1 MKLLLVAGARPNFM
15 KVASIIEAIKEHN
28 KSNNPKIQHY
38 LVHTGQHY
46 DAQMSDTF
54 FRDLGLPKPDVD
66 LGVGSA
72 PHAEQTAEVMKRF
85 APVLAN
91 EQPDVV
97 MVVGDVNSTIACSLV
112 TSKMT
117 YSRPT
122 CFHGSTRPMVAHVE
136 SGLRSFDR
144 SMPEEINRILTDALS
159 DFLFITEES
168 ARENLMRENVPTE
181 KIFFVGNTMVDTLLR
196 HKDQAD
202 SSEILTALG
211 LKKDLKKE
219 LGMSDVRCE
228 VPQSLTGSSKEN
240 AYREYIVLTLHRPSN
255 VDNRENFLGLLE
267 AVKDLA
273 QTIPVLFPIHPRT
286 LGKIREF
293 NFQHVFEVFNETMPI
308 QVFQSGIHCLDS
320 LGYLDFLCL
329 LSHARLVLT
338 DSGGIQEEST
348 VLGIPC
354 VTLRENTER
363 PVTVDCGTNVI
374 AGINRDNIVREALK
388 QLGEE
393 TRIGSPPFW
402 DGNAGRRIIEVLV
415 QQATQAIIAPLRA
428 RGEKE
433 DFSQG

>member
-28 KSNNPKIQHY
+28 QSNHPKIQHY

-46 DAQMSDTF
+46 DAQMSDAF
-54 FRDLGLPKPDVD
+54 FKDLGLPKPDVD
-66 LGVGSA
+66 LGVGSGS
-72 PHAEQTAEVMKRF
+72 HAEQTADIMKRF
-85 APVLAN
+85 APVLAD
-91 EQPDVV
+91 EQPDLV

-112 TSKMT
+112 ASKMT
-117 YSRPT
+117 YPRPT
-122 CFHGSTRPMVAHVE
+122 AFSKRTRPLIAHVE

-144 SMPEEINRILTDALS
+144 SMPEEVNRILTDALS

-168 ARENLMRENVPTE
+168 AQENLSRENVPAE
-181 KIFFVGNTMVDTLLR
+181 KIFFVGNTMVDTLLT
-196 HKDQAD
+196 HKDKAE

-211 LKKDLKKE
+211 LKNEKE
-219 LGMSDVRCE
+219 
-228 VPQSLTGSSKEN
+228 SSEIPDASTTSSRKH
-240 AYREYIVLTLHRPSN
+240 AHRDYIVLTLHRPSN
-255 VDNRENFLGLLE
+255 VDHRESFQGLLE
-267 AVKDLA
+267 AVKELA

-293 NFQHVFEVFNETMPI
+293 NFQHFFEVFNEAMPI
-308 QVFQSGIHCLDS
+308 HVSQSGVHCLDS

-363 PVTVDCGTNVI
+363 PVTVHRGTNII
-374 AGINRDNIVREALK
+374 AGTHRDTIVREAQK
-388 QLGEE
+388 QLAKE
-393 TRIGSPPFW
+393 RRVGSPPFW
-402 DGNAGRRIIEVLV
+402 DGKAGKRIIEALV
-415 QQATQAIIAPLRA
+415 
-428 RGEKE
+428 EHFK
-433 DFSQG
+433 

>member
-28 KSNNPKIQHY
+28 QSKNPKIHHY

-54 FRDLGLPKPDVD
+54 FKDLGLPKPDID
-66 LGVGSA
+66 LGVGSGS
-72 PHAEQTAEVMKRF
+72 HAEQTAEVMKRF

-91 EQPDVV
+91 EQPDIV

-112 TSKMT
+112 TSKII
-117 YSRPT
+117 YPRPT
-122 CFHGSTRPMVAHVE
+122 DFSGRTRPLVAHVE

-159 DFLFITEES
+159 DYLFITEES
-168 ARENLMRENVPTE
+168 ARENLRRENVPAE

-196 HKDQAD
+196 HKDQAEA
-202 SSEILTALG
+202 SGVLRHLG
-211 LKKDLKKE
+211 LEKD
-219 LGMSDVRCE
+219 DVIRNDPGRE
-228 VPQSLTGSSKEN
+228 GSQSRPGSSSPN
-240 AYREYIVLTLHRPSN
+240 SYREYIVLTLHRPKN
-255 VDNRENFLGLLE
+255 VDTRENFQELLE
-267 AVKDLA
+267 AIHDLA

-286 LGKIREF
+286 LGKIQEF
-293 NFQHVFEVFNETMPI
+293 NLQHFFKVFNERMPI
-308 QVFQSGIHCLDS
+308 QVFPSGIHCLDS
-320 LGYLDFLCL
+320 LGYLDFLSL

-374 AGINRDNIVREALK
+374 AGTNRDNIVREAQK
-388 QLGEE
+388 QLRVDTQVG
-393 TRIGSPPFW
+393 IPPFW
-402 DGNAGRRIIEVLV
+402 DGNAGKRIIEVLV
-415 QQATQAIIAPLRA
+415 EHANSKP
-428 RGEKE
+428 
-433 DFSQG
+433 